1 MTAVSRAAIYGLLLL
16 NLILSLAVLNLYVF
30 AGHGKRYTAA
40 DGAVEESRRI
50 EGDAVERAERIE
62 ADSLEREERRE
73 ADRDIHLRID
83 TLHPHVW
90 PASPAP

>member
-1 MTAVSRAAIYGLLLL
+1 MTTISRAALYGLLLL

-30 AGHGKRYTAA
+30 AGQGKRYTAA
-40 DGAVEESRRI
+40 DGEVEEAHRI

-62 ADSLEREERRE
+62 ADSLEREERRA
-73 ADRDIHLRID
+73 ADLDLILRID

>member
-1 MTAVSRAAIYGLLLL
+1 MTTVSRAALYGMLVL

-30 AGHGKRYTAA
+30 AGQGKRYTAA

-62 ADSLEREERRE
+62 ADSLEREERRA
-73 ADRDIHLRID
+73 ADRDLILRID
-83 TLHPHVW
+83 NLHPHTW
-90 PASPAP
+90 QASPAP